1 MLLRI
6 KVKPN
11 SKTDEIIREEDGSLK
26 VKIRAQPIEGKANKY
41 LIAYLSKVLGI
52 PKSGIT
58 LLKGESNSF
67 KTLDINAEEA
77 KVNETLRKLLGT
89 PTVLQ
94 KSKFIQQNN
103 QNKN

>member
-26 VKIRAQPIEGKANKY
+26 VKIRAQPVEGKANKY
-41 LIAYLSKVLGI
+41 LITYLSKVLGI
-52 PKSGIT
+52 SKSGIT

-67 KTLDINAEEA
+67 KTFEIEASEEL
-77 KVNETLRKLLGT
+77 VNTAIDKII
-89 PTVLQ
+89 
-94 KSKFIQQNN
+94 K
-103 QNKN
+103 